1 MEWKKGLMQ
10 IINKVKLNGNNKKF
24 RDIIEN
30 PWGFDHSIPGV
41 YNGVSDTNNGETKW
55 QRELYEN
62 ETWWYDLELPI
73 GQKYI
78 AKQWGSLRVDLI
90 GMKDARPIICELKYT
105 SKAGQPFDAILQL
118 LAYYCM
124 IVHNAD
130 KLDLKDIHH
139 TNARNRVFKWRN
151 LTANPIL
158 MLRANH
164 NYWNNWVKET
174 PKNKAAKE
182 IIKQCKEKGLEIQLF
197 IDDKRL

>member
-30 PWGFDHSIPGV
+30 PWGFDHSSPGA
-41 YNGVSDTNNGETKW
+41 YNEASDTNNGETKW

-78 AKQWGSLRVDLI
+78 ANQWGSLRVDLI
-90 GMKDARPIICELKYT
+90 GMKDARPIICELKCT
-105 SKAGQPFDAILQL
+105 KKAGQPFDAILQL

-124 IVHNAD
+124 IVHNAVE
-130 KLDLKDIHH
+130 LDLQDIHH
-139 TNARNRVFKWRN
+139 TNARNRVFKWQN

-164 NYWNNWVKET
+164 EYWENWEKST
-174 PKNKAAKE
+174 KKNMAARQ
-182 IIKQCKEKGLEIQLF
+182 IVQLCKEKGLDILLV
-197 IDDKRL
+197 DGHTPL

>member
-1 MEWKKGLMQ
+1 MEWQKGLMQ

-41 YNGVSDTNNGETKW
+41 YHGVSDTNNGETKW

-90 GMKDARPIICELKYT
+90 GMQDARPIICELKYT

-158 MLRANH
+158 MLGANP

-174 PKNKAAKE
+174 PKNKAANE
-182 IIKQCKEKGLEIQLF
+182 ISKQCKEKGLEIQLF